1 MKLVLRTTNNNPP
14 PPTVKR
20 NASIKY
26 MIKALLINNYDVIE
40 DSFIRAKDKDRL
52 NFITKAL
59 PFICSKQTDQEN
71 GGEWILPEN
80 MSCTWFTPEEI
91 GSVERRRIRN
101 ERNYNLAMNDLI
113 YTHEVEW
120 RNVTGMMEEGRKSHM
135 EPKDL
140 RRIFEGE
147 LEAVRKDNRED
158 KRRLQAIFDELR
170 EFYDQQL
177 DLVKQQYQDKVAFP
191 QSNVD
196 TEVIN
201 LAFPSSLPTPEQR
214 KQAKSNKQ
222 TQQQTPSPQSPSPHL
237 NPSTLDAPQL
247 APQPVTET
255 TPPCTAAHHRNLP
268 ALPPALADE
277 SVFWS
282 TNLPNSYLSPS
293 P

>member
-1 MKLVLRTTNNNPP
+1 MKLVLRTNNNNPP
-14 PPTVKR
+14 PPPVKS

-40 DSFIRAKDKDRL
+40 DTFIRAKDKDRL

-59 PFICSKQTDQEN
+59 PFICNRQTSQEN
-71 GGEWILPEN
+71 GGEWTLPEN
-80 MSCTWFTPEEI
+80 MDCTWFIPEEI
-91 GSVERRRIRN
+91 GSVDRRRIRN
-101 ERNYNLAMNDLI
+101 ERNYNLAMNDLN
-113 YTHEVEW
+113 YTHQVEW
-120 RNVTGMMEEGRKSHM
+120 RNVTSMMEEGIKAHM
-135 EPKDL
+135 EPDDL
-140 RRIFEGE
+140 RRVFEGE
-147 LEAVRKDNRED
+147 LEAVRMDNRED

-214 KQAKSNKQ
+214 KQAKSNNDN
-222 TQQQTPSPQSPSPHL
+222 QQQSPSSPSSQPPSTHLNPSTLDSPSPQSPSPHL
-237 NPSTLDAPQL
+237 NPSTLDSPQL

-255 TPPCTAAHHRNLP
+255 SP
-268 ALPPALADE
+268 LPPPA
-277 SVFWS
+277 
-282 TNLPNSYLSPS
+282 
-293 P
+293 